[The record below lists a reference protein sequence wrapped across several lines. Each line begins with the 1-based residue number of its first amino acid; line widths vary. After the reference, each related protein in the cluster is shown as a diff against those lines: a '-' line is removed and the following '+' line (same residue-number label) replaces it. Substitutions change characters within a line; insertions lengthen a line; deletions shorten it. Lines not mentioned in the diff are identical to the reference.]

1 MFQHLKSSTYGAN
14 RSKYEYLSYVITR
27 RSLLTMSQQDKIYT
41 EGISKRLESALL
53 ILNLDGGNMNTEEL
67 QANERVINTLRS
79 DEDTAVAVE
88 DKLID
93 TLLIDSESDNKYGDL
108 PRSIINSVT
117 QGQNRYPNIKVAA
130 YTLLCKYIPEH
141 IDNKNKS
148 TTMHGRPATGVSF
161 YRRGTPNDEPPVAG
175 TNDVTEYMITCWKC
189 RRRGHRYP
197 LCPKSNDTFFQGM
210 QLMFTQV
217 MYPPFA

>member
-1 MFQHLKSSTYGAN
+1 M
-14 RSKYEYLSYVITR
+14 
-27 RSLLTMSQQDKIYT
+27 
-41 EGISKRLESALL
+41 
-53 ILNLDGGNMNTEEL
+53 
-67 QANERVINTLRS
+67 
-79 DEDTAVAVE
+79 
-88 DKLID
+88 
-93 TLLIDSESDNKYGDL
+93 
-108 PRSIINSVT
+108 T
-117 QGQNRYPNIKVAA
+117 QGRNRYPNIKVAA

-197 LCPKSNDTFFQGM
+197 LCPKSDDTFFQGM

-217 MYPPFA
+217 MYPPFSWQFTHPSCILVDTGSTFNSICNNQLLKRVSTCSTMQSLSNWVTLEYTQCGSLDLIPGL